1 MVYLKRSSG
10 CSWSGCMTASGSLG
24 SGPDA
29 TGNGDIC
36 AAVLSQAVPAVFM
49 MSVLTSCTAS
59 LQVQQ
64 LVIAD
69 QQS

>member
-1 MVYLKRSSG
+1 
-10 CSWSGCMTASGSLG
+10 MTASGSLG